1 MNKNFWNKAA
11 IYGLLLAFVTI
22 IVLLLQSVVTL
33 GTTAGMLVSIVK
45 LIVTGTLLYYF
56 MKEYGKEVESY
67 DFGNAFRFGVAV
79 SFCSSIVAV
88 AYYFIHLNF
97 LFPESMDTMTN
108 VMAEA
113 LKSTPE
119 TSEIDAGAFLNRLP
133 VITCISLF
141 FYYNILGLI
150 WSVALAGA
158 AKHKDPSSPFV

>member
-11 IYGLLLAFVTI
+11 LYGLLLAFVTI

-33 GTTAGMLVSIVK
+33 GATASMVINLVK

-56 MKEYGKEVESY
+56 MKEYGKEVETY
-67 DFGNAFRFGVAV
+67 AYGDAFRFGYAV
-79 SFCSSIVAV
+79 SFFSSIVAL
-88 AYYFIHLNF
+88 AYYFIHLYF
-97 LFPESMDTMTN
+97 LFPDTMDTMTS

-119 TSEIDAGAFLNRLP
+119 TAEMDAGSLLNRLP

-141 FYYNILGLI
+141 IYYNIIGLI
-150 WSVALAGA
+150 WSAALAGG